1 MKYPEHTSTQFD
13 AELKAVIESVLK
25 MGAAVEDQFGLAME
39 TLTTGDLAA
48 IDQIIK
54 MGDSINQMEIDID
67 ETCTNILVRRQPTA
81 NDLRLV
87 KTIIRTINDLERI
100 GAEAESIARISKLL
114 AEKKIEQFP
123 RYYQIK
129 YIAEVASGMLHGAL
143 SAFDAMNINAAR
155 KVGHKDSLIDEEFH
169 SILRH
174 IVAYMMEDTSELALA
189 LQPIFIAKAIERIG
203 DHAKNISGHVVYMM
217 EGRGNPAE

>member
-25 MGAAVEDQFGLAME
+25 MGAAVEDQFCLAME
-39 TLTTGDLAA
+39 TLATGDSSV
-48 IDQIIK
+48 IDQIIE
-54 MGDSINQMEIDID
+54 MGDSVNQMEMDID

-87 KTIIRTINDLERI
+87 KTIIKTINDLERI
-100 GAEAESIARISKLL
+100 GDEAESIARISKLL
-114 AEKKIEQFP
+114 AEKNTGRLP

-143 SAFDAMNINAAR
+143 SAFDSMDIKAAR
-155 KVGHKDSLIDEEFH
+155 KVGHKDSLIDEEFR

-174 IVAYMMEDTSELALA
+174 IVAYMMEDTSELSLA
-189 LQPIFIAKAIERIG
+189 LHLVFIAKAIELIG
-203 DHAKNISGHVVYMM
+203 DHAKDISGHVVYMM
-217 EGRGNPAE
+217 EGQSIPA